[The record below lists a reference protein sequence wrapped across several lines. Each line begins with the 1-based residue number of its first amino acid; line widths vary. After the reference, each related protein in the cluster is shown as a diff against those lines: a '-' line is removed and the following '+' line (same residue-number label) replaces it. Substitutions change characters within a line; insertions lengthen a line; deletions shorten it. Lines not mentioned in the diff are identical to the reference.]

1 MILKCIIFNKNS
13 NKIKIYLKMFK
24 YLNPIYKTHRRTT
37 INSNAKMTFF
47 SNLNNNALRVAVNT
61 DLKNNNLS
69 KIPSKNFF
77 SKLFNKEKTQ
87 EGEKSKSEVNLKD
100 FKYQDKD
107 GKLNS
112 NNNEANE
119 GEYNFSYN
127 TETDRNSNYGENEI
141 DEVSKNPEESLN
153 ATFSKEFLKI
163 DNTSNKKAK
172 QTKIFDADRNFSK
185 LAKLIEFNLIR
196 STPSIVNQ
204 YDNLN
209 FEADLAIF
217 VKEMKSLG
225 FDNQLLRSIF
235 RKK

>member
-1 MILKCIIFNKNS
+1 
-13 NKIKIYLKMFK
+13 MFK
-24 YLNPIYKTHRRTT
+24 YLNPIFKTHRRIT
-37 INSNAKMTFF
+37 INNNAKMTFF

-61 DLKNNNLS
+61 NLKNNNLS
-69 KIPSKNFF
+69 KISSKISSKNFF

-112 NNNEANE
+112 NINEANE

-153 ATFSKEFLKI
+153 ATFSKEFLKV
-163 DNTSNKKAK
+163 DYTSNKKSK
-172 QTKIFDADRNFSK
+172 QTRIFDADRNFSK
-185 LAKLIEFNLIR
+185 LANLIEFNLIR

-209 FEADLAIF
+209 FEADLASF

>member
-1 MILKCIIFNKNS
+1 
-13 NKIKIYLKMFK
+13 MFK
-24 YLNPIYKTHRRTT
+24 YLNPIFKTHRRIT
-37 INSNAKMTFF
+37 INNNAKMTFF

-61 DLKNNNLS
+61 NLKNNNLI
-69 KIPSKNFF
+69 KISSKNFF

-112 NNNEANE
+112 NINEANE

-153 ATFSKEFLKI
+153 ATFSKEFLKV
-163 DNTSNKKAK
+163 DYTSNKKSK
-172 QTKIFDADRNFSK
+172 QTRIFDADRNFSK
-185 LAKLIEFNLIR
+185 LANLIEFNLIR

-209 FEADLAIF
+209 FEADLASF